1 MDEKARKTIKIDLNQ
16 FKLSLYLK
24 QKTEVTFHF
33 DSPSRRFYLAV
44 IAFLVNEMKK
54 TGKITSIP
62 LGSQIDQ
69 LILLNETVGGS
80 AGSSEKEVLIPR
92 IYRKWKDAL
101 PDLENA
107 PLFRV
112 IGRKKEYED
121 GVGKTYHFTEAEK
134 DSWANLF
141 EYKGS
146 EENVRLRF
154 SIDKIGAGLQDI
166 AILFE
171 DTVNGDAWER
181 FISSLRK
188 KEEEKPKPADL
199 APQEPETPVTKPERW
214 KSALRGRWRWAA
226 LTVGV
231 VLVAAA
237 LAVWRFYFYLPQDKV
252 TSVQKMVF
260 PLPDKP
266 SIAVLPFVNMTGDP
280 RQEAFCDGLS
290 EDIITTLSKVP
301 KLFVIARNSV
311 FTYKGKPVKV
321 GKVAEELGVQ
331 YVLEGSVQRAGEQV
345 RITAQLND
353 ALNGRHV
360 WAERYDRKPKDIF
373 AVQDEITQHIIT
385 ALQVKLTEGEQAR
398 IHSKGTK
405 NLDAYMKVMEAMY
418 LVQQTT
424 IEGTIRARQLA
435 EEAVSLDPNYASA
448 YGALA
453 YATIA
458 EVWLDLSKN
467 PQESLKQSMELLK
480 KAIALDE
487 SFATARSALGYS
499 LVMARRYDEGLAQA
513 ERALELEPTSA
524 DIIYRYATILLF
536 IGRGEEAIPFFKSA
550 IRLNPKPP
558 NKYIR
563 HLASAYRDT
572 GRYEEAIALVK
583 KVIEREPRDII
594 SHIILTATY
603 SMAGREEDARAA
615 AVEILKI
622 NPHFSLERFVKVHP
636 YKDPVMRERY
646 YNSLHRAG
654 LK

>member
-1 MDEKARKTIKIDLNQ
+1 MDEKPRQTIKIDLNQ

-24 QKTEVTFHF
+24 QKTEVTLHF

-54 TGKITSIP
+54 SGKITSIP
-62 LGSQIDQ
+62 LASQIDQ
-69 LILLNETVGGS
+69 LILLNESVGGS
-80 AGSSEKEVLIPR
+80 AGSSEKEILIPR

-134 DSWANLF
+134 DNWANLF

-154 SIDKIGAGLQDI
+154 SIDKIGVSLQDVI
-166 AILFE
+166 ILFE
-171 DTVNGDAWER
+171 DSVNADAWER
-181 FISSLRK
+181 FIANLSQ
-188 KEEEKPKPADL
+188 KEEEKPSPDDL
-199 APQEPETPVTKPERW
+199 SPQKPETPVTPPAGW
-214 KSALRGRWRWAA
+214 KSAFWGRRHWVA
-226 LTVGV
+226 LALAV
-231 VLVAAA
+231 VLVAIT
-237 LAVWRFYFYLPQDKV
+237 LVVWRFYFYLPQDKV
-252 TSVQKMVF
+252 ASVQKMAF

-301 KLFVIARNSV
+301 NLFVIARNSV

-385 ALQVKLTEGEQAR
+385 ALQVKLTDGEQAR
-398 IHSKGTK
+398 IYSKGTK
-405 NLDAYMKVMEAMY
+405 NLDAYMKNTEAMY
-418 LVQQTT
+418 LLQQTT
-424 IEGTIRARQLA
+424 IEGTIKARQLA

-448 YGALA
+448 YVLLERV
-453 YATIA
+453 TLV
-458 EVWLDLSKN
+458 EVWLGLSKDS
-467 PQESLKQSMELLK
+467 QESLKQCMALLK
-480 KAIALDE
+480 KAIALDD
-487 SFATARSALGYS
+487 SFATARVMLGNA

-524 DIIYRYATILLF
+524 DVLYNYATILLY
-536 IGRGEEAIPFFKSA
+536 IGRGEEAIPFFNSA

-558 NKYIR
+558 NLYLR

-572 GRYEEAIALVK
+572 GRYEEAISLVK
-583 KVIEREPRDII
+583 KAIEREPRDII

-603 SMAGREEDARAA
+603 SMAGREEEARAA
-615 AVEILKI
+615 AAEILKI
-622 NPHFSLERFVKVHP
+622 NPKFSLERFVKVHP

-646 YNSLHRAG
+646 YNSLRRAG

>member
-1 MDEKARKTIKIDLNQ
+1 M
-16 FKLSLYLK
+16 
-24 QKTEVTFHF
+24 
-33 DSPSRRFYLAV
+33 
-44 IAFLVNEMKK
+44 
-54 TGKITSIP
+54 G
-62 LGSQIDQ
+62 
-69 LILLNETVGGS
+69 
-80 AGSSEKEVLIPR
+80 
-92 IYRKWKDAL
+92 W
-101 PDLENA
+101 
-107 PLFRV
+107 
-112 IGRKKEYED
+112 
-121 GVGKTYHFTEAEK
+121 
-134 DSWANLF
+134 
-141 EYKGS
+141 
-146 EENVRLRF
+146 
-154 SIDKIGAGLQDI
+154 
-166 AILFE
+166 
-171 DTVNGDAWER
+171 
-181 FISSLRK
+181 
-188 KEEEKPKPADL
+188 
-199 APQEPETPVTKPERW
+199 
-214 KSALRGRWRWAA
+214 
-226 LTVGV
+226 
-231 VLVAAA
+231 
-237 LAVWRFYFYLPQDKV
+237 
-252 TSVQKMVF
+252 
-260 PLPDKP
+260 
-266 SIAVLPFVNMTGDP
+266 
-280 RQEAFCDGLS
+280 
-290 EDIITTLSKVP
+290 
-301 KLFVIARNSV
+301 
-311 FTYKGKPVKV
+311 
-321 GKVAEELGVQ
+321 
-331 YVLEGSVQRAGEQV
+331 
-345 RITAQLND
+345 
-353 ALNGRHV
+353 
-360 WAERYDRKPKDIF
+360 RYDRKPKDIF

-385 ALQVKLTEGEQAR
+385 ALQVKLTDGEQAR

-524 DIIYRYATILLF
+524 DVIYHYATILLF

-583 KVIEREPRDII
+583 KAIERDPRDII

-615 AVEILKI
+615 AAEILKI

-646 YNSLHRAG
+646 YNSLRRAG